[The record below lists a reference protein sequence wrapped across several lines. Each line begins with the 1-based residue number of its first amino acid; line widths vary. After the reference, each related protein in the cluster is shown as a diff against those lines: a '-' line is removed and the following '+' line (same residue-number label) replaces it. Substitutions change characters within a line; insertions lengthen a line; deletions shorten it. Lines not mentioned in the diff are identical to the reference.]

1 MNLLDKLKLPAFRS
15 SIRIK
20 LLLSFLILAGF
31 FILSFVII
39 LGSVSQ
45 SERIMSDISTQQDA
59 SVSSLESLKELVY
72 ESKYLTSIWIYN
84 RSDEESK
91 ENLRNYHTSYPQ
103 LRDSITVMSEV
114 WSEETKTLAD
124 SVITLT
130 DLLVQEQSLV
140 MNSLETFDDY
150 EDIINMM
157 ETESSIQS
165 IQFISK
171 DVVPVL
177 EDLISIKTT
186 EDMRDQ
192 VNSNFSTMRNT
203 IYIIVAIII
212 ILGIFIYLFT
222 SRTIVHPIIN
232 ASRVVKKVVE
242 GDLTVKIS
250 NTSEDEVGQ
259 LISQFELMIEKLQ
272 SVMSYITQS
281 SSDIEKASSQMKD
294 SSEILSSGAENQT
307 FSVEK
312 VASSMEEMS
321 ASIGLNATNAVETE
335 KIAVSSAE
343 DVEGGNES
351 VVKTL
356 ESMKLI
362 TNKISII
369 GEIARQTNLLAL
381 NAAVEAARAGEHGKG
396 FAVVAA
402 EIRRLAERS
411 QAASAEID
419 SVSSGGVAIAQ
430 TSGELLQNL
439 VSKIQKTSE
448 LIQEIS
454 SASQEQ
460 STGANQVNNAIQDL
474 NVIVGQNDAS
484 AKQIRTNSEELDK
497 LAIGLKQAVSFFKL
511 R

>member
-1 MNLLDKLKLPAFRS
+1 MVSFAIIYWS
-15 SIRIK
+15 VIK
-20 LLLSFLILAGF
+20 
-31 FILSFVII
+31 
-39 LGSVSQ
+39 
-45 SERIMSDISTQQDA
+45 SETAMSDLSSQESA
-59 SVSSLESLKELVY
+59 SVSSLESLKEFVY

-91 ENLRNYHTSYPQ
+91 ENLREFHENYPLIKESIISD
-103 LRDSITVMSEV
+103 LMEWDEEMKNLGDSIVE
-114 WSEETKTLAD
+114 
-124 SVITLT
+124 LT
-130 DLLVQEQSLV
+130 DQLVQEQSGV
-140 MNSLETFDDY
+140 MSSLTTFDDY

-165 IQFISK
+165 IQLLSK
-171 DVVPVL
+171 NIIPIL
-177 EDLISIKTT
+177 EDLIATKTT
-186 EDMRDQ
+186 EGVRKD
-192 VNSNFSTMRNT
+192 VSTNFSLMKNV
-203 IYIIVAIII
+203 IYVVLVIIGLMVW
-212 ILGIFIYLFT
+212 FIYMFT
-222 SRTIVHPIIN
+222 NKTIVKPILD
-232 ASRVVKKVVE
+232 ASMVVTKVVE
-242 GDLTVKIS
+242 GDLTVKIQKA
-250 NTSEDEVGQ
+250 SEDEVGQ
-259 LISQFELMIEKLQ
+259 LMQQFELMIEKLQ
-272 SVMSYITQS
+272 SVLSFISQS
-281 SSDIEKASSQMKD
+281 STDIENASSQMKG
-294 SSEILSSGAENQT
+294 SSEVLSSGAENQT

-321 ASIGLNATNAVETE
+321 ASIGLNATNAIETE
-335 KIAVSSAE
+335 KIAVNSAS
-343 DVEGGNES
+343 DVESGNES

-411 QAASAEID
+411 QVASAEID
-419 SVSSGGVAIAQ
+419 EVSSKGVDVAQ

-439 VSKIQKTSE
+439 VDKIQKTSE
-448 LIQEIS
+448 LVQEIS

-460 STGANQVNNAIQDL
+460 SAGASQVNNAIQDL

-484 AKQIRTNSEELDK
+484 SKQIRANSEELDK
-497 LAIGLKQAVSFFKL
+497 LASGLKQAVSFFKL

>member
-1 MNLLDKLKLPAFRS
+1 M
-15 SIRIK
+15 
-20 LLLSFLILAGF
+20 
-31 FILSFVII
+31 
-39 LGSVSQ
+39 SQ
-45 SERIMSDISTQQDA
+45 SERIMSDISSQKDVT
-59 SVSSLESLKELVY
+59 VSSLESLKELVY

-91 ENLRNYHTSYPQ
+91 ENLRNYHTRYPQ
-103 LRDSITVMSEV
+103 LKDSITVMSEG
-114 WSEETKTLAD
+114 WAEETKALSD
-124 SVITLT
+124 SVISLT
-130 DLLVQEQSLV
+130 DLLIQEQGLV
-140 MNSLETFDDY
+140 MTSLETFDDY

-165 IQFISK
+165 IQFISM

-212 ILGIFIYLFT
+212 ILGILIYLFT
-222 SRTIVHPIIN
+222 SRTIVQPIIN
-232 ASRVVKKVVE
+232 ASKVVKKVVE
-242 GDLTVKIS
+242 GDLTVKITK
-250 NTSEDEVGQ
+250 TSDDEVGQ

-272 SVMSYITQS
+272 SVMGYITQT

-474 NVIVGQNDAS
+474 NVIVGQNDSS
-484 AKQIRTNSEELDK
+484 AKQIRMNSEELDK

>member
-1 MNLLDKLKLPAFRS
+1 MSNIS
-15 SIRIK
+15 SQK
-20 LLLSFLILAGF
+20 ST
-31 FILSFVII
+31 
-39 LGSVSQ
+39 SVKN
-45 SERIMSDISTQQDA
+45 
-59 SVSSLESLKELVY
+59 LESLKELVY

-91 ENLRNYHTSYPQ
+91 ENLRGYHVDYPALKESIIQ
-103 LRDSITVMSEV
+103 DSNTWEEESKALSDSII
-114 WSEETKTLAD
+114 A
-124 SVITLT
+124 LT
-130 DLLVQEQSLV
+130 DILIQEQSIV
-140 MNSLETFDDY
+140 MSSLGTFDDY

-165 IQFISK
+165 IQVLSK
-171 DVVPVL
+171 DIVPVL
-177 EDLISIKTT
+177 ENLIAIKTT
-186 EDMRDQ
+186 EGVRSE
-192 VNSNFSTMRNT
+192 VNQNFSVMRNT
-203 IYIIVAIII
+203 IYIVSVIII
-212 ILGIFIYLFT
+212 VLGLFIYLFT
-222 SRTIVHPIIN
+222 SRTIVVPIID
-232 ASRVVKKVVE
+232 ASKVVRKVVA
-242 GDLTVKIS
+242 GDLTVKIKKS
-250 NTSEDEVGQ
+250 SEDEVGQ
-259 LISQFELMIEKLQ
+259 LMSQFELMIEKLQ
-272 SVMSYITQS
+272 SVLSFITQS
-281 SSDIEKASSQMKD
+281 SFDIEKASSQMKE

-321 ASIGLNATNAVETE
+321 ASIGLNATNAIETE

-343 DVEGGNES
+343 DVESGNDS

-411 QAASAEID
+411 QLASSEID
-419 SVSSGGVAIAQ
+419 QVSSTGVEVAQ

-439 VSKIQKTSE
+439 VEKIQQTSD
-448 LIQEIS
+448 LVQEIS

-484 AKQIRTNSEELDK
+484 AKQIRANSEELDN

-511 R
+511 K

>member
-20 LLLSFLILAGF
+20 LLLSFLTLAGF
-31 FILSFVII
+31 FILSFIII

-45 SERIMSDISTQQDA
+45 SESIMSDISEQQDE
-59 SVSSLESLKELVY
+59 SVISLESLKELVY
-72 ESKYLTSIWIYN
+72 ESKYLTAIWIYN

-91 ENLRNYHTSYPQ
+91 ENLRTYHANYPQ
-103 LRDSITVMSEV
+103 IKGDITVMSES
-114 WSEETKTLAD
+114 WSEDTKNLSD
-124 SVITLT
+124 SVLVLT
-130 DLLVQEQSLV
+130 DLLIQEQSLV
-140 MNSLETFDDY
+140 MTSLETFDDY

-192 VNSNFSTMRNT
+192 VNSNFSDMRST
-203 IYIIVAIII
+203 IYIISVIII
-212 ILGIFIYLFT
+212 ALGIFIYLLT

-232 ASRVVKKVVE
+232 ASKVVKKVVE
-242 GDLTVKIS
+242 GDLTVKITK
-250 NTSEDEVGQ
+250 TSEDEVGQ
-259 LISQFELMIEKLQ
+259 LISQFELMIEKLK
-272 SVMSYITQS
+272 SVMSFITQS
-281 SSDIEKASSQMKD
+281 SSDIEKASGQMKD

-351 VVKTL
+351 VLKTL

-419 SVSSGGVAIAQ
+419 SVSSGGVSIAQ

-497 LAIGLKQAVSFFKL
+497 LAVGLKQAVSFFKL

>member
-20 LLLSFLILAGF
+20 LLLSFLVLTGI
-31 FILSFVII
+31 FIIGFVII
-39 LGSVSQ
+39 FGSVIR
-45 SERIMSDISTQQDA
+45 SERIMSGISSQQNT
-59 SVSSLESLKELVY
+59 SVGNLESLKELVY

-91 ENLRNYHTSYPQ
+91 ENLRNFHASYPQ
-103 LRDSITVMSEV
+103 LKETIATESQSWESDS
-114 WSEETKTLAD
+114 KNLAD
-124 SVITLT
+124 SVLTLT
-130 DLLVQEQSLV
+130 DILLQEQSLV
-140 MNSLETFDDY
+140 MASLETFDDY

-171 DVVPVL
+171 DVIPVL
-177 EDLISIKTT
+177 EDLITIKAT
-186 EDMRDQ
+186 EEMRDQ
-192 VNSNFSTMRNT
+192 VNQNFAIMKNT
-203 IYIIVAIII
+203 IYIISAIII
-212 ILGIFIYLFT
+212 ILGMFIYLFT

-232 ASRVVKKVVE
+232 ASKVVKKVVE
-242 GDLTVKIS
+242 GDLTVKIEK
-250 NTSEDEVGQ
+250 TSDDEVGQ

-272 SVMSYITQS
+272 SVISYITQS
-281 SSDIEKASSQMKD
+281 SNDIEKASSQMKD
-294 SSEILSSGAENQT
+294 SSEILASGAENQT

-343 DVEGGNES
+343 DVESGNES

-419 SVSSGGVAIAQ
+419 SVSSGGVDIAQ

-484 AKQIRTNSEELDK
+484 AKQIRANSDELDK

-511 R
+511 K